1 MTSYWAANSIDLG
14 RNGMERQ
21 GASSDSLK
29 KYYFSIFNI
38 GEGYKEHTV
47 GDLNTNIGQF
57 KMAVAYRTK
66 MTISPTQTGRD
77 TTLMLK
83 SDHFND
89 VNSKTQ
95 IRYHV
100 KKP

>member
-1 MTSYWAANSIDLG
+1 MAHGISNALYQND
-14 RNGMERQ
+14 
-21 GASSDSLK
+21 LK
-29 KYYFSIFNI
+29 KKLNFDFL

-47 GDLNTNIGQF
+47 GDLNTNVGQF

-77 TTLMLK
+77 TLMLK

-89 VNSKTQ
+89 ANSKTQ
-95 IRYHV
+95 RYNI